1 MTNKEIKKL
10 VENLEH
16 TLVSMQN
23 DRNRDSFNL
32 KLNKDR
38 VSMLEAKL
46 ELKSDLLN
54 NRNNQVKELSDKIQG
69 LERIEKQNNKIISE
83 LSESNGNL
91 EFLLEKKNQEIEILK
106 NKLK

>member
-46 ELKSDLLN
+46 ELKSELLN

-83 LSESNGNL
+83 LSESNSNL